1 MNRLIS
7 TKYHFYPVPVYI
19 SMYFNIKLK
28 KIILIPS
35 IVTRQQLILLSQ
47 KNPCNSILFHN

>member
-19 SMYFNIKLK
+19 SMYSNIKLK